1 MCLFKSIRVTDS
13 GKVIILQRSDGSNVR
28 YHSTWLRDN
37 SYDPKTRDKKI

>member
-1 MCLFKSIRVTDS
+1 MSPLKVFEYMSS
-13 GKVIILQRSDGSNVR
+13 GKAIISRRKDDSSLR